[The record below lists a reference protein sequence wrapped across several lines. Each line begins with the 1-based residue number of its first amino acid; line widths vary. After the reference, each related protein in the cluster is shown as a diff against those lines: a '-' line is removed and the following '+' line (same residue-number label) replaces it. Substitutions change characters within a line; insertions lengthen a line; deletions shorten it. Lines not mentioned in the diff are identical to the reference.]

1 MNLVLMIGK
10 RNLKLVFDIFGLLG
24 EEEIQRSEIFKN
36 YFRRIVDSIC
46 EVTFEEFRVGQN

>member
-24 EEEIQRSEIFKN
+24 EEEIQSSEIFKN